1 MMKIKPIMTA
11 ACAAALVL
19 GAAACGTPTPVS
31 KADMPQTTASDTTE
45 TGAATAAVTTVAPTT
60 EAPAR
65 RVEDYVITAKERQIA
80 YNGAFQLTGEEPRT
94 SETATAR
101 LPELRLDNPDAA
113 AVNAEIHERLDSL
126 FNGYDN
132 NGYVNARADYT
143 AALNGNQILSLAVE
157 TRSVDTPNS
166 FFMVYNFNVETGNRL
181 TRNEVAAI
189 AGTTTQ
195 DVLDEIIDD
204 INTRCDNLDVSGG
217 MLDQMERSRA
227 RSLAQENLD
236 QAQFFFDENGVLNAV
251 YRYYWIAG
259 AENYGALLKTS
270 FVCQLQR

>member
-1 MMKIKPIMTA
+1 MMKIKPIVTA

-31 KADMPQTTASDTTE
+31 KADMLGTTASDTTE

-181 TRNEVAAI
+181 TRDEVAAI

-195 DVLDEIIDD
+195 DVLGEIIDD

>member
-11 ACAAALVL
+11 VCAAALVL

-31 KADMPQTTASDTTE
+31 KADMLGTTASDTTE

-181 TRNEVAAI
+181 TRDEVAAI

-195 DVLDEIIDD
+195 DVLGEIIDD

>member
-19 GAAACGTPTPVS
+19 GAAACGAPTPVS
-31 KADMPQTTASDTTE
+31 KADMLGTTASDTTE

-113 AVNAEIHERLDSL
+113 AVNAEVHERLDRL

-132 NGYVNARADYT
+132 NGYVNARAD
-143 AALNGNQILSLAVE
+143 
-157 TRSVDTPNS
+157 
-166 FFMVYNFNVETGNRL
+166 
-181 TRNEVAAI
+181 
-189 AGTTTQ
+189 
-195 DVLDEIIDD
+195 
-204 INTRCDNLDVSGG
+204 
-217 MLDQMERSRA
+217 
-227 RSLAQENLD
+227 
-236 QAQFFFDENGVLNAV
+236 
-251 YRYYWIAG
+251 
-259 AENYGALLKTS
+259 
-270 FVCQLQR
+270 

>member
-19 GAAACGTPTPVS
+19 GAAACGAPAPVS
-31 KADMPQTTASDTTE
+31 KADMPQTSASDTTE
-45 TGAATAAVTTVAPTT
+45 TGATTTAVTTVAPTT
-60 EAPAR
+60 ESPVR

-113 AVNAEIHERLDSL
+113 AVNAEVHERLDSL

-181 TRNEVAAI
+181 TRDEVAAI

>member
-1 MMKIKPIMTA
+1 MKIKPIVTA

-19 GAAACGTPTPVS
+19 GAAACGAPAPVS
-31 KADMPQTTASDTTE
+31 KADMPQTSASDTTE

-60 EAPAR
+60 EAPVR

-101 LPELRLDNPDAA
+101 LPELRLDTPDAA
-113 AVNAEIHERLDSL
+113 TVNAEIHERLDSL

-166 FFMVYNFNVETGNRL
+166 FFMVYNFNVKTGNRL
-181 TRNEVAAI
+181 TRDEVAAI
-189 AGTTTQ
+189 AGVTTQ
-195 DVLDEIIDD
+195 DVLGEIIDD

-217 MLDQMERSRA
+217 MLDQMERSRT

-259 AENYGALLKTS
+259 AENYGALLKTG

>member
-1 MMKIKPIMTA
+1 MRIKPIITA
-11 ACAAALVL
+11 ACAAVLAL
-19 GAAACGTPTPVS
+19 GAAACQAPAAPVS
-31 KADMPQTTASDTTE
+31 KTEAPEISAADAPT
-45 TGAATAAVTTVAPTT
+45 TGAATAAVTTVALTT

-113 AVNAEIHERLDSL
+113 AVNAEVHERLDSL

-181 TRNEVAAI
+181 TRDEVAAI

-195 DVLDEIIDD
+195 DVLGEIIDD

-259 AENYGALLKTS
+259 AENYGALLKTG

>member
-1 MMKIKPIMTA
+1 MRIKPIITA
-11 ACAAALVL
+11 ACAAVLAL
-19 GAAACGTPTPVS
+19 GAAACQAPAAPVS
-31 KADMPQTTASDTTE
+31 KTEAPEISAADAPT
-45 TGAATAAVTTVAPTT
+45 TGAATAAVTTVALTT

-101 LPELRLDNPDAA
+101 LPELRLDNQDAA

-181 TRNEVAAI
+181 TRDEVAAI

-195 DVLDEIIDD
+195 DVLGEIIDD

>member
-19 GAAACGTPTPVS
+19 GAAACGAPAPVS
-31 KADMPQTTASDTTE
+31 KADMPETTASGATE
-45 TGAATAAVTTVAPTT
+45 TVAATVAVTTVAPTT

-113 AVNAEIHERLDSL
+113 AVNAEVHERLDSL

-181 TRNEVAAI
+181 TRDEVAAI

-195 DVLDEIIDD
+195 DVLGEIIDD

>member
-31 KADMPQTTASDTTE
+31 KADMLGTTASDTTE

-181 TRNEVAAI
+181 TRDEVAAI

-195 DVLDEIIDD
+195 DVLGEIIDD

-259 AENYGALLKTS
+259 AENYGALLKTG

>member
-19 GAAACGTPTPVS
+19 GAAACGAPTPVS
-31 KADMPQTTASDTTE
+31 KADMPETTASGATE
-45 TGAATAAVTTVAPTT
+45 TVAATVAVTTVAPTT

-113 AVNAEIHERLDSL
+113 AVNAEVHERLDSL

-132 NGYVNARADYT
+132 NSYVNARADYT

-181 TRNEVAAI
+181 TRDEVAAI

>member
-1 MMKIKPIMTA
+1 MMKIKLIVTA

-19 GAAACGTPTPVS
+19 GAAACGAPTPVS
-31 KADMPQTTASDTTE
+31 KADMPQTSASDTTE
-45 TGAATAAVTTVAPTT
+45 AGAATVAVTTVAPTT
-60 EAPAR
+60 EAPVR

-101 LPELRLDNPDAA
+101 LPELRLDTPDAA
-113 AVNAEIHERLDSL
+113 TVNAEIHERLDSL

-181 TRNEVAAI
+181 TRDEVAAI

-195 DVLDEIIDD
+195 DVLGEIIDD

>member
-19 GAAACGTPTPVS
+19 GAAACGAPAPVS
-31 KADMPQTTASDTTE
+31 KADMPQTSASGATE
-45 TGAATAAVTTVAPTT
+45 AGAATTAVTTVAPTT

-101 LPELRLDNPDAA
+101 LPELRLDTPDAT

-132 NGYVNARADYT
+132 HGYVNARADYT

-181 TRNEVAAI
+181 TRDEVAAI

-195 DVLDEIIDD
+195 DVLGEIIDD

>member
-1 MMKIKPIMTA
+1 M
-11 ACAAALVL
+11 
-19 GAAACGTPTPVS
+19 
-31 KADMPQTTASDTTE
+31 
-45 TGAATAAVTTVAPTT
+45 
-60 EAPAR
+60 
-65 RVEDYVITAKERQIA
+65 
-80 YNGAFQLTGEEPRT
+80 
-94 SETATAR
+94 
-101 LPELRLDNPDAA
+101 
-113 AVNAEIHERLDSL
+113 
-126 FNGYDN
+126 
-132 NGYVNARADYT
+132 NARADYT

-181 TRNEVAAI
+181 TRDEVAAI

-195 DVLDEIIDD
+195 DVLGEIIDD

>member
-1 MMKIKPIMTA
+1 MMKIKPIVTA

-31 KADMPQTTASDTTE
+31 KADMLGTTASDTTE

-113 AVNAEIHERLDSL
+113 AVNAEVHERLDSL

-181 TRNEVAAI
+181 TRDEVAAI

-195 DVLDEIIDD
+195 DVLGEIIDD

>member
-31 KADMPQTTASDTTE
+31 KAAMPQTSASDTTE
-45 TGAATAAVTTVAPTT
+45 AGAATVAVTTVAPTT
-60 EAPAR
+60 EAPVR

-181 TRNEVAAI
+181 TRDEVAAI

>member
-19 GAAACGTPTPVS
+19 SAAACGTPTPVS
-31 KADMPQTTASDTTE
+31 KADMLGTTASDTTE

-113 AVNAEIHERLDSL
+113 AVNAEVHERLDSL

-181 TRNEVAAI
+181 TRDEVAVI

-195 DVLDEIIDD
+195 DVLGEIIDD

>member
-65 RVEDYVITAKERQIA
+65 RVEDYQIA

-181 TRNEVAAI
+181 TRDEVAAI

-195 DVLDEIIDD
+195 DVLGEIIDD

>member
-19 GAAACGTPTPVS
+19 GAAACGAPAPVS
-31 KADMPQTTASDTTE
+31 KADMPQTSASGTTE
-45 TGAATAAVTTVAPTT
+45 AGAATTAVTTVAPTT
-60 EAPAR
+60 EAPVR

-101 LPELRLDNPDAA
+101 LPELRLDTPDAA
-113 AVNAEIHERLDSL
+113 AVNAEVHERLDSL

-181 TRNEVAAI
+181 TRDEVAAI

-195 DVLDEIIDD
+195 DVLGEIIDD

-217 MLDQMERSRA
+217 MLDQMERSRT

-259 AENYGALLKTS
+259 AENYGALLKTG

>member
-31 KADMPQTTASDTTE
+31 KADMLATTASETTE

-181 TRNEVAAI
+181 TRDEVAAI

-195 DVLDEIIDD
+195 DVLGEIIDD

>member
-1 MMKIKPIMTA
+1 MRIKPIITA
-11 ACAAALVL
+11 ACAAVLAL
-19 GAAACGTPTPVS
+19 GAAACQAPAAPVS
-31 KADMPQTTASDTTE
+31 KTEAPEISAADAPT

-181 TRNEVAAI
+181 TRDEVAAI

>member
-11 ACAAALVL
+11 AYAAALVL
-19 GAAACGTPTPVS
+19 GAAACGAPTPVS
-31 KADMPQTTASDTTE
+31 KADMLGTTASDTTE

-181 TRNEVAAI
+181 TRDEVAAI

-195 DVLDEIIDD
+195 DVLGEIIDD

>member
-19 GAAACGTPTPVS
+19 GAAACGAPTPVS
-31 KADMPQTTASDTTE
+31 KADMLGTTASDTTE

-80 YNGAFQLTGEEPRT
+80 YT
-94 SETATAR
+94 
-101 LPELRLDNPDAA
+101 
-113 AVNAEIHERLDSL
+113 VNAEIHERLDSL

-181 TRNEVAAI
+181 TRDEVAAI

-195 DVLDEIIDD
+195 DVLGEIIDD
-204 INTRCDNLDVSGG
+204 INTRCGNLDVSGG

>member
-19 GAAACGTPTPVS
+19 GAAACGTPAPVS
-31 KADMPQTTASDTTE
+31 KADMPETTASDTTE
-45 TGAATAAVTTVAPTT
+45 VGAATVAVTTVAPTT
-60 EAPAR
+60 EAPVR

-181 TRNEVAAI
+181 TRDEVAAI

-195 DVLDEIIDD
+195 DVLGEIIDD

-259 AENYGALLKTS
+259 AENYGALLKTG

>member
-1 MMKIKPIMTA
+1 MKIKPIVTA
-11 ACAAALVL
+11 VCAAALVL

-31 KADMPQTTASDTTE
+31 KADMLGTTASDTTE

-181 TRNEVAAI
+181 TRDEVAAI

-195 DVLDEIIDD
+195 DVLGEIIDD

>member
-31 KADMPQTTASDTTE
+31 KADMPQTIASDTTE

-113 AVNAEIHERLDSL
+113 AVNAEVHERLDSL

-132 NGYVNARADYT
+132 NSYVNARADYT

-181 TRNEVAAI
+181 TRDEVAAI